1 MTAIRRDIV
10 LLGAVMATGLLLSG
24 CAIGV
29 SAGANVSVTDRQ
41 QARDRDHHEMERDP
55 YQSAS
60 VVAAQ
65 SAAAVAQPK

>member
-1 MTAIRRDIV
+1 MLA
-10 LLGAVMATGLLLSG
+10 AVMATGFLLSG

-41 QARDRDHHEMERDP
+41 HLRDRDHHELERDP

-60 VVAAQ
+60 MVAAQ
-65 SAAAVAQPK
+65 SADAVAQPK